1 MFHSLIV
8 KSKRR
13 DVIFGS
19 GIKWNFQKNIQQLL
33 TVILLSQQSLSTHN
47 HIALMKLVC
56 SLDIAVPA
64 YFMWQ
69 NDMWSLF
76 ENTVVFVTV
85 FQHLSIMH
93 CPSFRRHGTC
103 EFKTQKRLFLQ
114 FTYMAKTAFVHQQDK
129 EGTLSHIAPYNYKIR
144 SKVTSRAKIQS

>member
-76 ENTVVFVTV
+76 ENSICYGISAFVYY
-85 FQHLSIMH
+85 